1 MESVTDHLKRLREE
15 RIAREK
21 ARIEKLRELNLK
33 KVAVKN
39 HIHVNTSAK
48 RPSSVP
54 VTAKP
59 RQALSQV
66 KLEGKSSSLI
76 PGPSDKVANK
86 TTNAVK
92 TTTSAPKVTV
102 NQKPSAKT
110 DKSLANDSK
119 TTGNTIKRVPN
130 NEANKS
136 KTSLIPNNTK
146 KVLTERK
153 PDLISNL
160 GCKQGF
166 PIRKDNMTTNL
177 KLRKSLAVTNT
188 KPEPIASRKSMIPK
202 IPGSSM
208 TSQSAP
214 QNSVF
219 ERLYKPKYTQENHVN
234 DVKKLQ
240 TDPDYLKK
248 VIRTSGLILN
258 KRHTVF
264 EATKPKA
271 APVRRSISAVHFKR
285 IGKHELSNCIQKFSS
300 IGEKLNSVHLKHINE
315 DENVKDEV
323 VSAIRSERKKVK
335 FMTPMS
341 SFNTPRPEEL
351 QGRLKSWLAKR
362 GKSLDSYHHLQCFGI
377 HHLPHTI
384 NFDPKQ
390 FDEENKE
397 NIAVESDSDDDSYT
411 ETMNEEIPAT
421 KQWRN
426 VSSVN
431 DSVDLNES
439 HDTTATCSDVVNT
452 DNIVVGALNDLTE
465 ILREGYDWQQ
475 CARWLRAIRERFP
488 ACARHSAYWEC
499 RAALEEARG
508 DLPAS
513 VQCWE
518 EAIANGTEHTV
529 AEASLDHL
537 LDKFMQL
544 KISPNSGKRQP
555 DPKFVDMKNV
565 FKSTIIRFAV
575 QQAKLS
581 VNRLG

>member
-1 MESVTDHLKRLREE
+1 
-15 RIAREK
+15 
-21 ARIEKLRELNLK
+21 
-33 KVAVKN
+33 
-39 HIHVNTSAK
+39 
-48 RPSSVP
+48 
-54 VTAKP
+54 
-59 RQALSQV
+59 
-66 KLEGKSSSLI
+66 
-76 PGPSDKVANK
+76 
-86 TTNAVK
+86 
-92 TTTSAPKVTV
+92 
-102 NQKPSAKT
+102 
-110 DKSLANDSK
+110 
-119 TTGNTIKRVPN
+119 
-130 NEANKS
+130 
-136 KTSLIPNNTK
+136 
-146 KVLTERK
+146 
-153 PDLISNL
+153 
-160 GCKQGF
+160 
-166 PIRKDNMTTNL
+166 MTTNL

-188 KPEPIASRKSMIPK
+188 KPEPAAARKSMIPK

-208 TSQSAP
+208 TSQS

-248 VIRTSGLILN
+248 VIRTTGLILN

-264 EATKPKA
+264 EASRPKA

-300 IGEKLNSVHLKHINE
+300 IGEKLNSIHLKHINE
-315 DENVKDEV
+315 DDNVKDEV

-341 SFNTPRPEEL
+341 NFNTPRPEEL
-351 QGRLKSWLAKR
+351 QSRLKSWLAKR
-362 GKSLDSYHHLQCFGI
+362 GKSMDSYHHLQCFGI

-384 NFDPKQ
+384 AFDSKQ

-397 NIAVESDSDDDSYT
+397 NIAVESDSDDDSYS
-411 ETMNEEIPAT
+411 ETMNEEVPAT

-452 DNIVVGALNDLTE
+452 DNVVVGALNDLTE

-488 ACARHSAYWEC
+488 SAAHTAAYWEC
-499 RAALEEARG
+499 RAALEETRG

-529 AEASLDHL
+529 VEASLDQL

-575 QQAKLS
+575 QQAKLRQS
-581 VNRLG
+581 NQSEAPSYTVTPVRRSARLSAHWSGKRTPLQVCSTVREADEMLTEKPLFVPNNNLCGTP